1 MKEERF
7 VFSTQKKAQ
16 AFAETFEKKHRL
28 KYPLVTVSKDKAHPV
43 WYVFTS
49 IITK

>member
-7 VFSTQKKAQ
+7 TFSTQKKAQ

-28 KYPLVTVSKDKAHPV
+28 QYPLVTVTKDPKHPV
-43 WYVFTS
+43 WHVLTS
-49 IITK
+49 IITR